1 MRGTHTVRA
10 FLDPTHEA
18 LARDLMGFVAREID
32 PLPHADDDAVARLQ
46 AREIAKRLGAS
57 GIGAHAVPARGRALP
72 DLRSCALVREA
83 LAAASPLADAVF
95 ALQCLGATPIAL
107 FGTETQK
114 ASWLPEVASGRAI
127 AAFAMTEP
135 DAGSD
140 VAAIRTT
147 ARRDGDDYVLDGQKT
162 LISNAGI
169 ADFYAVFA
177 STDPQLGG
185 KGLSAFIVDAR
196 SAGLRFVRPLVQSE
210 PHPLGEIAF
219 DACRVPASA
228 RLGEEGEG
236 LRVGLATLDL
246 LRATVAAAA
255 CGMATRALD
264 LALEHARTRQQF
276 GRPIA
281 EHQLVAQ
288 KLARMAID
296 LDASRLLT
304 YRAAWEKDRGAE
316 RVTLESSMAK
326 VFATEAA
333 QRIVDDAVQIC
344 GGVGVLRDHPVD
356 RLYRAVR
363 SLRIY
368 EGTTEIQHLVIAKQL
383 VRDHSLGGRD
393 G

>member
-10 FLDPTHEA
+10 FLDPAHEA
-18 LARDLMGFVAREID
+18 LARDLMGFIAREIES
-32 PLPHADDDAVARLQ
+32 LPHADDDAVARLQ

-57 GIGAHAVPARGRALP
+57 GIGAYAVPARGRALP

-107 FGTETQK
+107 FGTEAQK
-114 ASWLPEVASGRAI
+114 AAWLPEVASGRAI

-147 ARRDGDDYVLDGQKT
+147 ARRDGDGYVLDGRKT

-177 STDPQLGG
+177 STDPGLGG

-196 SAGLRFVRPLVQSE
+196 CAGLRFVRPLVQSE

-264 LALEHARTRQQF
+264 LALEHARTRHQF

-281 EHQLVAQ
+281 EHQLIAQ

-356 RLYRAVR
+356 RLYRAIR

-383 VRDHSLGGRD
+383 GRDHSLGGRD